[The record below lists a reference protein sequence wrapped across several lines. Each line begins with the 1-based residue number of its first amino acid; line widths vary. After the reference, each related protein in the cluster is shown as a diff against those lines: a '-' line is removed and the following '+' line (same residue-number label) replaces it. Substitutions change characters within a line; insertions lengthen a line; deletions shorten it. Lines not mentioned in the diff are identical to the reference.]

1 MSELLHKWQVAIVW
15 KLDQHQGSKVGR
27 GSGLLISSDLVLTAA
42 HNLYYDMQRVDN
54 QRVNLYPGQFG

>member
-15 KLDQHQGSKVGR
+15 KLDQYQGNKVGR

-42 HNLYYDMQRVDN
+42 HNFYYNMKRVDN